1 MALLKRVSL
10 AVVNAGVRANIV
22 TRQFGQVV
30 DFDVTHPVPNQG
42 FLGFTVLVC
51 FPNRVIAVVP
61 NGKPASRWSSVRGG
75 GRFRRVTL

>member
-10 AVVNAGVRANIV
+10 AVLNAGVRANIV

-51 FPNRVIAVVP
+51 FPN
-61 NGKPASRWSSVRGG
+61 
-75 GRFRRVTL
+75 